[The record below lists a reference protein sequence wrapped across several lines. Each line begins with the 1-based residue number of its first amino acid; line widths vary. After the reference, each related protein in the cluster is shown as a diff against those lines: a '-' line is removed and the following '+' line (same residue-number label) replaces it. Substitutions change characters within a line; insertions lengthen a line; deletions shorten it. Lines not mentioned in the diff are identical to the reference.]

1 MCTLHSR
8 CLTKIENIYER
19 RGIYEIFNKK
29 NTIENEGSQQSGMC
43 KTRGRVKYKPP
54 INRIIIYGSSDISSD
69 ATVM

>member
-29 NTIENEGSQQSGMC
+29 NTIENEGSHQSGMC
-43 KTRGRVKYKPP
+43 KTRVC
-54 INRIIIYGSSDISSD
+54 
-69 ATVM
+69 